1 MQSSTIDKIAAA
13 IAEVVK
19 QVSHV
24 EKTGRNAAQRYT
36 YASDT
41 DLTIAMRGPMA
52 AHGLSL
58 LPVGQTVV
66 VDELPSR
73 NGPKMVHRLTL
84 RWRLVH
90 TSGQWIE
97 VETTGQGWDSGDK
110 ALFKAQTGAK
120 KYALH
125 LIFLLPT
132 VDDPEDERL
141 APKEDP
147 PKSEKPPPPKP
158 SLKPA
163 IGGMTRDEW
172 ESELKHASFEKDRAR
187 FMAQINDLG
196 ITYDQA
202 KDICFRKAW
211 PKPSTLPAERRAGL
225 LKALQKELQNNV

>member
-1 MQSSTIDKIAAA
+1 MQSEAIDKIAAA

-19 QVSHV
+19 RVSHV
-24 EKTGRNAAQRYT
+24 EKTGRNKAQKYT

-66 VDELPSR
+66 VDELPSKH
-73 NGPKMVHRLTL
+73 GPKMVHRLTL

-125 LIFLLPT
+125 LLFLLPT
-132 VDDPEDERL
+132 VDDPDDERL
-141 APKEDP
+141 TPKKDP
-147 PKSEKPPPPKP
+147 RE
-158 SLKPA
+158 
-163 IGGMTRDEW
+163 EW
-172 ESELKHASFEKDRAR
+172 EATPKHASFEKDRGR

-202 KDICFRKAW
+202 KDICFRKGW
-211 PKPSTLPAERRAGL
+211 PKPSTLTADRRVGL
-225 LKALQKELQNNV
+225 LKALQKELDKNV